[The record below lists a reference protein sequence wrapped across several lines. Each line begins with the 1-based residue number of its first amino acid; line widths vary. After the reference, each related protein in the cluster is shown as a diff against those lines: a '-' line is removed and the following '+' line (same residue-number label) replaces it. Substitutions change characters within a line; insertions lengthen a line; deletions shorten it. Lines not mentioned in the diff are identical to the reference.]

1 MPLDLKHCE
10 NIICSELLSIVWIDI
25 STVVI
30 YAKQIDRLWL
40 DFVVIMIVI
49 VIIDIHNFLFT
60 SKEIEI
66 STF

>member
-10 NIICSELLSIVWIDI
+10 NNIFSELLSIVWIDI

-30 YAKQIDRLWL
+30 YAKQIDRL
-40 DFVVIMIVI
+40 DFVLMMIVI
-49 VIIDIHNFLFT
+49 FKFDIHNFLFF

>member
-30 YAKQIDRLWL
+30 YAKQIDRL
-40 DFVVIMIVI
+40 DFVLMMIVI
-49 VIIDIHNFLFT
+49 FKFDIHNFLFF